1 MFMLTGRHR
10 RVCQSYEADIR
21 YLKRRLKACED
32 TERAMN
38 GTRLL
43 CSIRAC
49 RLVAQGVKH
58 PGTQDDKQ
66 MLERLAYVE
75 SLLHDLEHPLLAA
88 MTHDERVSWGL
99 AINDVHANP
108 AWLCSEGDAG
118 GAEPGEDMS

>member
-10 RVCQSYEADIR
+10 RVCQSYETDIR
-21 YLKRRLKACED
+21 YLKHRLKVCED

-49 RLVAQGVKH
+49 RLVAQGILH
-58 PGTQDDKQ
+58 PGTQDDEQ

-75 SLLHDLEHPLLAA
+75 SLLHDLEPSLLAA
-88 MTHDERVSWGL
+88 MTHDERVAWGL
-99 AINDVHANP
+99 AMNDVPANP
-108 AWLCSEGDAG
+108 SWLFSEGDAG